1 VTSGPDDSTVVVVVS
16 SVSAATVGVDSKPSQ
31 TMSIVTRITS
41 IWIIAST
48 VAMALE
54 TRVFGIEIYIMH

>member
-1 VTSGPDDSTVVVVVS
+1 MTTGPDGSPVVVVS

-31 TMSIVTRITS
+31 TMRIVTRITS
-41 IWIIAST
+41 IWIMAST

-54 TRVFGIEIYIMH
+54 TRFFWG